1 MTPEPKASELAS
13 SQLANAPEPRRVS
26 IAIVSLNRAE
36 SLRRSLELLGDAH
49 HIVVVDNGSQDGSA
63 AVGDPYPGV
72 RVMRLPKNFGLTKAL
87 NIGLRAAESE
97 YLLCLHDDTL
107 ISGEA
112 VKQLA
117 DYLETHPEVGAVCPL
132 LMDVQGN
139 PALQL
144 QTLPSPSEPQ
154 PALKTATGS
163 PASGGDE
170 ITAECVSG
178 AAIMFRGFFL
188 RAIRQIDE
196 CYGDYGSNIEICAQM
211 KRAGKKIVIL
221 RNVTAVHGDKP
232 SSMSASDLEGDRA
245 AATAAFLSKHH
256 GFMAGTMYR
265 LKAGLG
271 GLLRFQ
277 FAVAGGALSG
287 TKIDGTS

>member
-13 SQLANAPEPRRVS
+13 SQLANAPEPKRVS

-72 RVMRLPKNFGLTKAL
+72 RVMRLPKKFGLTKAL
-87 NIGLRAAESE
+87 KIGLRAAESE
-97 YLLCLHDDTL
+97 YLLCLLDDTL
-107 ISGEA
+107 ISGAA

-132 LMDVQGN
+132 LMDAQGN
-139 PALQL
+139 PAPQV
-144 QTLPSPSEPQ
+144 QALPASAEPQ
-154 PALKTATGS
+154 PALKAAT
-163 PASGGDE
+163 GGDE

-196 CYGDYGSNIEICAQM
+196 CYGDYGSNIEVCAQM

-256 GFMAGTMYR
+256 GFMAGAMYR

-277 FAVAGGALSG
+277 FAVAGGAFSG